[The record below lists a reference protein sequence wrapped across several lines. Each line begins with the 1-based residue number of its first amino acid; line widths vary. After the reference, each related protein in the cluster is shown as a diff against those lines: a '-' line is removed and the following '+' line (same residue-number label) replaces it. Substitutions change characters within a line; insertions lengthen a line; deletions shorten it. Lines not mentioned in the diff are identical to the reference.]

1 VDTPRAS
8 RDEGAVSGASAGR
21 ASSAEKLWIERL
33 RRGDEAAYEQL
44 VRSYGGRM
52 LAVAKRLLRSEDDAR
67 DAVQD
72 AFLSAFRAI
81 DRFEGESQLG
91 TWLHRIVVNAALMK
105 LRTRR
110 RKPEEPLDDLLPA
123 FLADGHMERPAQAWA
138 LPSDQA
144 LERAQLRQ
152 LVLDRIAELPET
164 HRTILLLRDVEDL
177 DTEEVARQLDISSGA
192 VKTRL
197 HRARQA
203 LRELLDPH
211 LRTSA
216 P

>member
-1 VDTPRAS
+1 VATLPAPDES
-8 RDEGAVSGASAGR
+8 R
-21 ASSAEKLWIERL
+21 LLERL
-33 RRGDEAAYEQL
+33 RRRDEAAFEEL
-44 VRSYGGRM
+44 VRAHTGRM
-52 LAVAKRLLRSEDDAR
+52 LSVAKRLLRNEDDAR

-81 DRFEGESQLG
+81 GRFEGESQLG

-110 RKPEEPLDDLLPA
+110 RKPEESLDGLLPR
-123 FLADGHMERPAQAWA
+123 FLEDGHMERPAAPWA
-138 LPSDQA
+138 LPADRTVEQG
-144 LERAQLRQ
+144 ELRR
-152 LVLDRIAELPET
+152 LVLDRIEALPET
-164 HRTILLLRDVEDL
+164 YRTILLLRDVEEL
-177 DTEEVARQLDISSGA
+177 DTDETAKALGISPGA

-211 LRTSA
+211 LRS
-216 P
+216 PE

>member
-1 VDTPRAS
+1 VRRLSPARVVADTSSLPP
-8 RDEGAVSGASAGR
+8 DEA
-21 ASSAEKLWIERL
+21 KLLERL
-33 RRGDEAAYEQL
+33 RRGEDAAYEEL
-44 VRSYGGRM
+44 VRDHAGRM
-52 LAVAKRLLRSEDDAR
+52 LSVARRMLRNEDDAH

-81 DRFEGESQLG
+81 DRFEGGSRLG

-110 RKPEEPLDDLLPA
+110 RKPEEPLDPLLPR
-123 FLADGHMERPAQAWA
+123 FLGDGHMERPAQAWA
-138 LPSDQA
+138 RPPDEA
-144 LERAQLRQ
+144 LAREQTRR

-164 HRTILLLRDVEDL
+164 YRTILLLRDVEGL
-177 DTEEVARQLDISSGA
+177 DTDETASALALSTGA

-197 HRARQA
+197 HRARLA

-211 LRTSA
+211 LRVEEGR
-216 P
+216 

>member
-1 VDTPRAS
+1 MATPLLPP
-8 RDEGAVSGASAGR
+8 DET
-21 ASSAEKLWIERL
+21 KLLERL
-33 RRGDEAAYEQL
+33 RKGEDGAFEEL
-44 VRSYGGRM
+44 VRTHGGRM
-52 LAVAKRLLRSEDDAR
+52 LSVAKRMLRNEADAA

-81 DRFEGESQLG
+81 DRFEGGSRLG

-110 RKPEEPLDDLLPA
+110 RKPEEPLDDLLPK
-123 FLADGHMERPAQAWA
+123 FRDDGHLERPAQAWNQPA
-138 LPSDQA
+138 DQA
-144 LERAQLRQ
+144 LASEETRK

-164 HRTILLLRDVEDL
+164 YRTILLLRDVEDL
-177 DTEEVARQLDISSGA
+177 DTEETAKALEISPGA

-197 HRARQA
+197 HRAHLA

-211 LRTSA
+211 FRA
-216 P
+216 EEA